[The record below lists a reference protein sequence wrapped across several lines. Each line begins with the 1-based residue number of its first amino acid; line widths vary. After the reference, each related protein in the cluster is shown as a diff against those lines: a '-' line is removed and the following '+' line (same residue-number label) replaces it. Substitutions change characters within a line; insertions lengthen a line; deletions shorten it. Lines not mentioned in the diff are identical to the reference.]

1 MTVSD
6 RAAAIWIGVI
16 AAAIYVAAGFGL
28 STDYDY
34 YGRLADAFLHGRW
47 WLTEAPQWLNDLLPC
62 GEGRFCVVYP
72 PLPAILSLPFVP
84 FFPTAV
90 SQVVA
95 SRIAGGASA
104 GILYYG
110 LRAYGAPR
118 TYALAGAVLSAFGTT
133 LLFSS
138 VDGRAWFA
146 AHSASMLFLALA
158 FAVAARGGSAVAVGA
173 LVGISALA
181 RLPVALAAPALA
193 LLCARRAGTGYRRSL
208 GGVIAG
214 GVPLALLYVGSNL
227 LRWGTPLDDGYAQL
241 TQGDVFFNHGLF
253 SPLYLLRHLKA
264 IFLEPPDFVPGTP
277 FFLRPH
283 FIGMSLF
290 LTTPAFVWIFLALRE
305 IRRDIVVAATALAA
319 LLALLPDLFH
329 GTVGFQQFGYRFS
342 IDAQPFLIALALA
355 GDGLFRGIDR
365 KSTRLNSSH
374 TVISY
379 AVFCLKKKKVEKVRA
394 VSRCEDVGDWGVAEV
409 EPCKSNAERAPPPC

>member
-16 AAAIYVAAGFGL
+16 AAAIYVAAGLGL
-28 STDYDY
+28 ATDYDY

-47 WLTEAPQWLNDLLPC
+47 WLTEAPPWLNELLPC
-62 GEGRFCVVYP
+62 GDGRYCVVYP
-72 PLPAILSLPFVP
+72 PLPALLSLPLVP

-90 SQVVA
+90 AQVVA

-104 GILYYG
+104 GVLYYG

-118 TYALAGAVLSAFGTT
+118 SHALAGALLSAFGTT
-133 LLFSS
+133 LFFSS

-146 AHSASMLFLALA
+146 AHSASMLFLAGA
-158 FAVAARGGSAVAVGA
+158 FAVAARGGNAIALGA
-173 LVGISALA
+173 LIGLSALA

-193 LLCARRAGTGYRRSL
+193 LLCARRAGTPYGRSL
-208 GGVIAG
+208 AGVVAG
-214 GVPLALLYVGSNL
+214 GVPFAIVYVGYNL
-227 LRWGTPLDDGYAQL
+227 LRWGTPLDDGYARL

-253 SPLYLLRHLKA
+253 SLFYLPRQLYA
-264 IFLEPPDFVPGTP
+264 IFLQGPEIVPNTP
-277 FFLRPH
+277 FFLRPR

-290 LTTPAFVWIFLALRE
+290 LTTPAFLWIFVALRE
-305 IRRDIVVAATALAA
+305 IRRDVVVAATGAAA

-342 IDAQPFLIALALA
+342 IDAQPFLVALALT
-355 GDGLFRGIDR
+355 GDGLFRGVWRRWPTIIFVVAIVL
-365 KSTRLNSSH
+365 SLAVNIYVTIAITRFE
-374 TVISY
+374 Y
-379 AVFCLKKKKVEKVRA
+379 
-394 VSRCEDVGDWGVAEV
+394 WQ
-409 EPCKSNAERAPPPC
+409 

>member
-1 MTVSD
+1 MTVGG

-16 AAAIYVAAGFGL
+16 VAAIYVAAGIGL

-47 WLTEAPQWLNDLLPC
+47 WLTEAPSWLNELLPC
-62 GEGRFCVVYP
+62 GDGRYCVVYP
-72 PLPAILSLPFVP
+72 PLPAILSIPLAP

-90 SQVVA
+90 AQVVA

-104 GILYYG
+104 GVLYYG
-110 LRAYGAPR
+110 MRAYGTPR
-118 TYALAGAVLSAFGTT
+118 TYALAGALLSAFGTT

-146 AHSASMLFLALA
+146 AHSASMLFLASA

-193 LLCARRAGTGYRRSL
+193 LLCARRAGTGYGRAL
-208 GGVIAG
+208 GAVVAG
-214 GVPLALLYVGSNL
+214 GVPFAIVYLGYNV
-227 LRWGTPLDDGYAQL
+227 LRWGTPLDEGYARL
-241 TQGDVFFNHGLF
+241 TQGDVFFNQGLF
-253 SPLYLLRHLKA
+253 SPVYLLRQLKA
-264 IFLEPPDFVPGTP
+264 IFLEPPDFVPATP
-277 FFLRPH
+277 FFPRPR

-290 LTTPAFVWIFLALRE
+290 LTTPAFVWVFLALRE
-305 IRRDIVVAATALAA
+305 VRRDVAVAATATAA

-342 IDAQPFLIALALA
+342 IDAQPFLVALALT
-355 GDGLFRGIDR
+355 GDGLFRGVWRRRPTAIFILAIVL
-365 KSTRLNSSH
+365 SLAVNIYATIAITRFE
-374 TVISY
+374 Y
-379 AVFCLKKKKVEKVRA
+379 
-394 VSRCEDVGDWGVAEV
+394 WQ
-409 EPCKSNAERAPPPC
+409 

>member
-6 RAAAIWIGVI
+6 RAVAIWIAVI
-16 AAAIYVAAGFGL
+16 AAAIYVAAGIGL
-28 STDYDY
+28 ATDYDY

-47 WLTEAPQWLNDLLPC
+47 WLTEAPPWLNELLPC

-158 FAVAARGGSAVAVGA
+158 FAVAARGGSAFAVGA
-173 LVGISALA
+173 LIGISALA

-193 LLCARRAGTGYRRSL
+193 LLCARRSGSAYTRSL
-208 GGVIAG
+208 AGVIAG
-214 GVPLALLYVGSNL
+214 GLPFAAIYVGYNL
-227 LRWGTPLDDGYAQL
+227 LRWETPLDDGYARL
-241 TQGDVFFNHGLF
+241 TQGDVFFNQGLF
-253 SPLYLLRHLKA
+253 SPLYIVRQLKA
-264 IFLEPPDFVPGTP
+264 IFLEPPDIVPGTP
-277 FFLRPH
+277 FFFRPR
-283 FIGMSLF
+283 FTGMSLF
-290 LTTPAFVWIFLALRE
+290 LTTPAFIWVFLALRE
-305 IRRDIVVAATALAA
+305 VRRDVVVAATAVAA

-329 GTVGFQQFGYRFS
+329 ATWGFQQFGYRFS
-342 IDAQPFLIALALA
+342 IDAQPFLVALGLT
-355 GDGLFRGIDR
+355 GDGLFRGAWR
-365 KSTRLNSSH
+365 HRP
-374 TVISY
+374 TVIFILAIVLSLAVNIY
-379 AVFCLKKKKVEKVRA
+379 ATIAITRFEY
-394 VSRCEDVGDWGVAEV
+394 WQ
-409 EPCKSNAERAPPPC
+409 